1 MTAVQLQLNLWQQLK
16 QAQAQ
21 PEVTDWRQLCLAFD
35 ETIELTPVELR
46 LATAAD
52 AIEQMADLLLAR
64 ATAWAEDMNRRPGMG
79 QCWMRT
85 CSLNWCGSRFRLI

>member
-1 MTAVQLQLNLWQQLK
+1 MTVVQLQLNLWEQLK

-35 ETIELTPVELR
+35 EAIDLTPVELR

-52 AIEQMADLLLAR
+52 AIEQSCGLSTKMCKYFFRFQQKLTPIPKKGQKD
-64 ATAWAEDMNRRPGMG
+64 EFNRHIK
-79 QCWMRT
+79 
-85 CSLNWCGSRFRLI
+85 RFI

>member
-1 MTAVQLQLNLWQQLK
+1 MTVVQLQLNLWEQLK

-46 LATAAD
+46 LATGAA
-52 AIEQMADLLLAR
+52 AIEQMADLLL
-64 ATAWAEDMNRRPGMG
+64 
-79 QCWMRT
+79 
-85 CSLNWCGSRFRLI
+85 LLFRLKSDKKWSVHSD